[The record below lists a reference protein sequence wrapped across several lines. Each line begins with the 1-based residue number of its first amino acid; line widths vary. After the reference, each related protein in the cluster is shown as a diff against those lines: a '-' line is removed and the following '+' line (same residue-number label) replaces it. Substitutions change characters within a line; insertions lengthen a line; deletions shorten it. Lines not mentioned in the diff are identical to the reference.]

1 MIIIFICSAGCAHPI
16 RFPNRISRGAEAD
29 PAPALK
35 ADHRLGV
42 WSRGVRVVARGVER
56 SRRMRNAFF
65 QTSGPRIAASRPH
78 SSGALAKCSIS
89 NSVMTRTLRAA

>member
-1 MIIIFICSAGCAHPI
+1 MIIIFICLAGCAHPI

-35 ADHRLGV
+35 ADHRLAGG
-42 WSRGVRVVARGVER
+42 RDVRVVARGVER